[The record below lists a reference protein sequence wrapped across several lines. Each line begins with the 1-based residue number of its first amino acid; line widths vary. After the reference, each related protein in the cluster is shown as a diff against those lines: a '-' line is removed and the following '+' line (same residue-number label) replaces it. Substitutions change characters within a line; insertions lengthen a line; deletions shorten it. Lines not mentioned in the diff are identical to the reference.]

1 MFGPGSM
8 MWTINRESVLLIGGR
23 AALLMQL
30 AHPLVAAGVAD
41 HSDFRSDP
49 TQRLQRTLDAMLGI
63 TFGDRTSAE
72 AIAARVRSVHAHVQG
87 SAPDGRTYSARD
99 PRLLSW
105 VYCTLVDSSLR
116 VYEACVSEL
125 SDEDRARYYD
135 ESRAVARLFQIPEEH
150 IPASVDDMR
159 ASMRGRMAS
168 GEVAVTPLA
177 RDLAAPIIN
186 PLPLVPQRLARS
198 ADFVTPALLPRPI
211 REGYGLRTGPP
222 SSLVLALGRGA
233 SKLIVPRL
241 PRRIRT
247 WPVARKAEG

>member
-8 MWTINRESVLLIGGR
+8 MWKINRESVLLIGGR

-49 TQRLQRTLDAMLGI
+49 TLRLQRTLDAMLGI
-63 TFGDRTSAE
+63 TFGDRTTAE
-72 AIAARVRSVHAHVQG
+72 EIAGRVSSVHARVQG
-87 SAPDGRTYSARD
+87 WAPDGRTYSARD

-116 VYEACVSEL
+116 VYEACVATL
-125 SDEDRARYYD
+125 TDDDRTRYYD
-135 ESRAVARLFQIPEEH
+135 ESKAVARLFHIPEDH
-150 IPASVDDMR
+150 TPASVEDMR
-159 ASMRGRMAS
+159 TSMRERMAS
-168 GEVAVTPLA
+168 GEVTVTPLA
-177 RDLAAPIIN
+177 RDLAAPVIN

-211 REGYGLRTGPP
+211 REGYGLKTGPP
-222 SSLVLALGRGA
+222 SKLALAPGRGV
-233 SKLIVPRL
+233 SRLVIPRL

-247 WPVARKAEG
+247 WPVARKAES

>member
-49 TQRLQRTLDAMLGI
+49 TQRLQRTLDSMLGI
-63 TFGDRTSAE
+63 TFGDRTTAE
-72 AIAARVRSVHAHVQG
+72 AIAARVRSVHARVQG
-87 SAPDGRTYSARD
+87 SAPDGRRYSARD
-99 PRLLSW
+99 PRLLLW
-105 VYCTLVDSSLR
+105 VYSTLVDSSLR
-116 VYEACVSEL
+116 VYEACVSAL

-135 ESRAVARLFQIPEEH
+135 ESKAVARLFQIPEEH
-150 IPASVDDMR
+150 IPAGVEDMR
-159 ASMRGRMAS
+159 ASMRERMAS

-177 RDLAAPIIN
+177 RDLAAPVIN

-222 SSLVLALGRGA
+222 SKLVLALGRGG
-233 SKLIVPRL
+233 SRLIVPRL

>member
-63 TFGDRTSAE
+63 TFGDRATAE
-72 AIAARVRSVHAHVQG
+72 AIAARVRSVHARVQG
-87 SAPDGRTYSARD
+87 SAPDGRRYSARD

-105 VYCTLVDSSLR
+105 VYSTLVDSSLR
-116 VYEACVSEL
+116 VYEACVSAL
-125 SDEDRARYYD
+125 TDKDRARYYD
-135 ESRAVARLFQIPEEH
+135 ESKAIARLFQIPEEH
-150 IPASVDDMR
+150 IPASVEDMR
-159 ASMRGRMAS
+159 ASMREQMAS

-198 ADFVTPALLPRPI
+198 ADFVTPALLPPPI

-222 SSLVLALGRGA
+222 SRLVLALGRGA
-233 SKLIVPRL
+233 SRLIVPRL